1 MLELSNLKILCISKD
16 QFFDKYSKDLE
27 RTGYMVETLKNFPDM
42 DHISSGNTDAIL
54 VKWAGEEKKKF
65 FNRFE
70 NEVDLIDKV
79 LLTFDDDFSDMSIT
93 DRVDEIISPEVGI
106 SVLKEKI
113 RYNLQIRSLKNS
125 LAKSENRLNKS
136 VKCAKLYKK
145 EYIAL
150 KKESSKN
157 HDFLHNSLKQISLM
171 VSDKEVL
178 EKELN
183 QSNRLYKDNFENFVD
198 LLSSLIEAKRQYHK
212 GHSKKVAEISVF
224 LARSLE
230 LSDKEVKQI
239 EIAALLHEL
248 GKLSIPDELSLKNP
262 KDYSPHEEA
271 LLAQHPVAGANM
283 LSGFSDF
290 DMVET
295 IIRHF
300 HENVDGTGYP
310 EGLKRS
316 RIPIGSRIISAANI
330 YDNLVYRNNFSVKNA
345 FALIEEN
352 IGIKYDSKVVNHLH
366 RYANLNPVEEKD
378 RSNEINIYEI
388 KPGMKLASGIFTP
401 LGAKLLPVDSVL
413 SQKDIDKIANYHKLT
428 PLDETVY
435 IKE

>member
-1 MLELSNLKILCISKD
+1 MLELSNIKILCIAKD
-16 QFFDKYSKDLE
+16 HFFDEFSKDLE
-27 RTGYMVETLKNFPDM
+27 RTGYNVEVLKAFPKM
-42 DHISSGNTDAIL
+42 DHIRSNKTDAIL
-54 VKWAGEEKKKF
+54 IKDSNEEKTIFLKK
-65 FNRFE
+65 FE
-70 NEVDLIDKV
+70 NESDLIDPV
-79 LLTFDDDFSDMSIT
+79 LITFDDNFNDLSIT
-93 DRVDEIISPEVGI
+93 DRIDEIVSPKIDI
-106 SVLKEKI
+106 SVLREKI
-113 RYNLQIRSLKNS
+113 KYNLQIRSLRNS
-125 LAKSENRLNKS
+125 LVKSEFKLNNSTKY
-136 VKCAKLYKK
+136 AKFYKK
-145 EYIAL
+145 EYIGL

-157 HDFLHNSLKQISLM
+157 HDFLHNSLQQISLM
-171 VSDKEVL
+171 VTDKEIL

-183 QSNRLYKDNFENFVD
+183 QSNILYKNNFDNFVN

-224 LARSLE
+224 IGKSLE
-230 LSDKEVKQI
+230 LTDEEVKQI
-239 EIAALLHEL
+239 EIASLLHEL

-262 KDYSPHEEA
+262 KEYSPHEEA
-271 LLAQHPVAGANM
+271 LLVQHPVAGANM
-283 LSGFSDF
+283 LTDFSGF
-290 DMVET
+290 DMVEK

-300 HENVDGTGYP
+300 HENVDGTGHP

-316 RIPIGSRIISAANI
+316 RIPMGSRIISAANI
-330 YDNLVYRNNFSVKNA
+330 YDNLVYRNNYSVKNA
-345 FALIEEN
+345 FAVIEES
-352 IGIKYDSKVVNHLH
+352 IGIKYDSKVINQLH
-366 RYANLNPVEEKD
+366 KYANLNPVLEDD